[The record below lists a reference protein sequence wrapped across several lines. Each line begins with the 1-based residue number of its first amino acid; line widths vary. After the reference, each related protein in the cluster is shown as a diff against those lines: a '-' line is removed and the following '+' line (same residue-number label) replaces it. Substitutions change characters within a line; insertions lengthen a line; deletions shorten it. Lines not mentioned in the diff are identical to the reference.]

1 MTSLRSIFQTPRL
14 ISLSSQNGE
23 LILAQ
28 KNPLTLVSFSLLFYN
43 PKMNLNIK
51 FYDINGNLS
60 SSINITQSVSL
71 TVKNSDFSKIT
82 WNDDYN
88 YIVSGWVQEILPQNQ
103 EQLDKLLSDFEYQ
116 LVPIGDVII
125 TSPLDASG
133 NLPVDIQ
140 TSLPSGSNTIGNI
153 GIVSPL
159 DANGNVKT
167 SIQSPLPSGSNTIG
181 NVGVISLPPL
191 PPGTNN
197 IGSVN
202 ANITSLPSLP
212 SGSNTIG
219 NIGIVS
225 PLDTNGNLKTSIQ
238 SPLPSGTNT
247 IGNVGIISLPPLPPG
262 TNNIG
267 SVNANITSLPSLPSG
282 SNNIGNVGIIS
293 PLDTNGNI
301 KTSIQS
307 PLPSG
312 SNTIGNV
319 GVISLPSL
327 PAGSNTIGNVGVISL
342 PSLPAGSNN
351 IGNVGIS
358 TLTKSRLGSIT
369 NYSASANTNVFSSNL
384 TSSINGYF
392 YITVVSNTSCVV
404 NVVFNGITMALNSGN
419 PINAN
424 AGYTFTIPMISG
436 DTLNINFSSSAT
448 VSVFVDEAVL

>member
-1 MTSLRSIFQTPRL
+1 MTSLRSIFQTPKL

-43 PKMNLNIK
+43 PKMNLTLQ

-82 WNDDYN
+82 WNDEYN

-125 TSPLDASG
+125 TSPLDAKG

-159 DANGNVKT
+159 DTNGNVKT
-167 SIQSPLPSGSNTIG
+167 SIESPLPAGTNTIG

-191 PPGTNN
+191 PAGTNN

-219 NIGIVS
+219 NVGITS
-225 PLDTNGNLKTSIQ
+225 PLDTNGNVKTSIQ

-247 IGNVGIISLPPLPPG
+247 IGNVG
-262 TNNIG
+262 
-267 SVNANITSLPSLPSG
+267 
-282 SNNIGNVGIIS
+282 
-293 PLDTNGNI
+293 
-301 KTSIQS
+301 
-307 PLPSG
+307 
-312 SNTIGNV
+312 
-319 GVISLPSL
+319 VISLPSL
-327 PAGSNTIGNVGVISL
+327 PSGSNTIGNVGVISL

-358 TLTKSRLGSIT
+358 ALTKSRLGSIT

-392 YITVVSNTSCVV
+392 YITIVSNTSCVV

-436 DTLNINFSSSAT
+436 DTLNIHFSSSAT

>member
-125 TSPLDASG
+125 TSPLDANG

-159 DANGNVKT
+159 D
-167 SIQSPLPSGSNTIG
+167 
-181 NVGVISLPPL
+181 
-191 PPGTNN
+191 
-197 IGSVN
+197 
-202 ANITSLPSLP
+202 
-212 SGSNTIG
+212 
-219 NIGIVS
+219 
-225 PLDTNGNLKTSIQ
+225 
-238 SPLPSGTNT
+238 
-247 IGNVGIISLPPLPPG
+247 
-262 TNNIG
+262 
-267 SVNANITSLPSLPSG
+267 
-282 SNNIGNVGIIS
+282 
-293 PLDTNGNI
+293 TNGNI
-301 KTSIQS
+301 KTSIQLPLPFQS
-307 PLPSG
+307 PLNAS
-312 SNTIGNV
+312 SFTQ
-319 GVISLPSL
+319 
-327 PAGSNTIGNVGVISL
+327 
-342 PSLPAGSNN
+342 
-351 IGNVGIS
+351 
-358 TLTKSRLGSIT
+358 TLTT
-369 NYSASANTNVFSSNL
+369 ANTKQS
-384 TSSINGYF
+384 
-392 YITVVSNTSCVV
+392 
-404 NVVFNGITMALNSGN
+404 LNSVIAYN
-419 PINAN
+419 FISIINLSPSD
-424 AGYTFTIPMISG
+424 TIYIG
-436 DTLNINFSSSAT
+436 DVNNQIIPLSPNQIVFYDLHQTPLNLNSIYWIGAT
-448 VSVFVDEAVL
+448 ASTDKIGVFYV